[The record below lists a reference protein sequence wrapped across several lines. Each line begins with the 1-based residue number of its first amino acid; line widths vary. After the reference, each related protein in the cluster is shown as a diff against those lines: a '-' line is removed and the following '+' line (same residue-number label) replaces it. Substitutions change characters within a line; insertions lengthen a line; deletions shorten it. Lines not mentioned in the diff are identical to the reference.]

1 MKPIKDK
8 EKNSYQD
15 QRTMTKEKPVETS
28 DRQPGKMLCVCTQL
42 LAIDATNYGH
52 GEVDKLTEFVKAKC
66 AEKGIDWSE

>member
-1 MKPIKDK
+1 
-8 EKNSYQD
+8 
-15 QRTMTKEKPVETS
+15 MTKEKPAETS

-66 AEKGIDWSE
+66 AEKGID